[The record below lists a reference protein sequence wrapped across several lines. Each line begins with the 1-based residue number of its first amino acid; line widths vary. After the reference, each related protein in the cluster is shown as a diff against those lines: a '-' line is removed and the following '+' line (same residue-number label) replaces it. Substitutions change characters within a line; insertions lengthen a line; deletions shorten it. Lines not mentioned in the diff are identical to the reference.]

1 MPEAN
6 PTAAKQRRAVT
17 IALAPGLIAF
27 SMGQTVLFAVAGP
40 VIRDIGL
47 SEVQLGLIVSAAAV
61 MFVIASPIWGRIS
74 DHWGRKPVIVFGLFT
89 YAVISFAF
97 ALVMDLGLS
106 GMLGAFAVFFS
117 LLGLRLLYA
126 ALGSGIQ
133 PSSVALM
140 ADLSDDADRSS
151 AVAIVGAAFGF
162 GMILGPAAA
171 ALLVGWG
178 VLAPLYA
185 IAGFGLLT
193 ALWALLFLKPDT
205 ACIDP
210 PEGKAEQIPLRPLLP
225 IMFASLCIFTAISA
239 LQQTMAFYV
248 QDFLQVG
255 AEDAARATGICFVA
269 MAVLTLTSQA
279 GLIQVFKPS
288 PGLLLRVGLPIMLA
302 GILLYAFPA
311 SFFHLIIAAA
321 VLGLGFGLVNPG
333 LMAAASMRT
342 SSDNQGAVA
351 GIMQAMMASGYIF
364 GPLTGT
370 ALYENS
376 PLMTA
381 AMIAIALSLALAA
394 LVPLSLGKVGAA
406 GAPP

>member
-1 MPEAN
+1 
-6 PTAAKQRRAVT
+6 
-17 IALAPGLIAF
+17 
-27 SMGQTVLFAVAGP
+27 
-40 VIRDIGL
+40 
-47 SEVQLGLIVSAAAV
+47 
-61 MFVIASPIWGRIS
+61 
-74 DHWGRKPVIVFGLFT
+74 
-89 YAVISFAF
+89 
-97 ALVMDLGLS
+97 
-106 GMLGAFAVFFS
+106 
-117 LLGLRLLYA
+117 
-126 ALGSGIQ
+126 
-133 PSSVALM
+133 
-140 ADLSDDADRSS
+140 
-151 AVAIVGAAFGF
+151 
-162 GMILGPAAA
+162 
-171 ALLVGWG
+171 
-178 VLAPLYA
+178 
-185 IAGFGLLT
+185 
-193 ALWALLFLKPDT
+193 
-205 ACIDP
+205 
-210 PEGKAEQIPLRPLLP
+210 
-225 IMFASLCIFTAISA
+225 
-239 LQQTMAFYV
+239 
-248 QDFLQVG
+248 VG

-311 SFFHLIIAAA
+311 SFFDLIIAAA

-370 ALYENS
+370 ALYEIS